1 MIVIK
6 TPVGH
11 PGSEN
16 DIMTE
21 FRVVS
26 VAELKPVLDVLN
38 GLSWPVAFE
47 EFPAIFER
55 LGWEVQRKSGG
66 STSLAVSKRQVS
78 VGKLG
83 DELSEFWFRVS
94 DTVAEVGAAS
104 KASLEEAF
112 TRASQVVS
120 ECMGFAPTGIP
131 WAVPGA
137 VWDLPDG
144 RQVRVLIGER
154 SIDLMYWS
162 KDLADNDRYA
172 RRRGIDPADDYTDR
186 D

>member
-1 MIVIK
+1 
-6 TPVGH
+6 
-11 PGSEN
+11 
-16 DIMTE
+16 MTE

-38 GLSWPVAFE
+38 GLLWPVAFE

-55 LGWEVQRKSGG
+55 LGWEVQYKSGG
-66 STSLAVSKRQVS
+66 ATSLPVSKRMVS
-78 VGKLG
+78 VGRLG
-83 DELSEFWFRVS
+83 DELSEVWFRIS
-94 DTVAEVGAAS
+94 DTLVEADSASGAI
-104 KASLEEAF
+104 LNDAF

-120 ECMGFAPTGIP
+120 QCMGFAPTGTP

-144 RQVRVLIGER
+144 RQVRVLVGER
-154 SIDLMYWS
+154 SVDLMYWS

-172 RRRGIDPADDYTDR
+172 QRCGFDPADDFTER